1 MHIEQRLEVSNVV
14 LGKDLEEVRKSPS
27 RSVVMSVLSS
37 FGLGSDDLYMST
49 VFRRCVFCTALK
61 MRFLRHGN

>member
-27 RSVVMSVLSS
+27 RSAMMSVLSS
-37 FGLGSDDLYMST
+37 FGSELDDW
-49 VFRRCVFCTALK
+49 
-61 MRFLRHGN
+61 